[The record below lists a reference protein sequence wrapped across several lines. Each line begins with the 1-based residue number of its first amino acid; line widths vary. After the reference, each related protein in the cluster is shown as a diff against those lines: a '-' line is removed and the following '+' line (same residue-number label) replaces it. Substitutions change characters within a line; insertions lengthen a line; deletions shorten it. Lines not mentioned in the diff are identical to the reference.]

1 MTTDFNDQQNEQA
14 TEHAPVAPPRGEIWM
29 NDVKDTGRWGSRSRR
44 EVLAVVAA
52 IIVMIVATAT
62 GVYLAAKNA
71 NQSNVEEP
79 ANNEPVG
86 NTKLDPVTGKLV
98 SAYELPKKPENILI
112 SDQQELDMIISALSS
127 NDVTSDMVAIIP
139 KTVAELSTTTLEDP
153 YVKAAAWITN
163 VDATNV
169 QQDVIQ
175 RYSLAVFF
183 YSTNGVSWKNS
194 TNWMSKS
201 YHCDWYGV
209 KCCEHTFGNA
219 ICKLDSFGEVLE
231 LDFYRNNLV
240 GPIPSVVVLL
250 QYLHVLYLN
259 KNKMTGEIPGKAFAS
274 MKNFAKFYAQYNQL
288 SGVIPEELASSSL
301 SKYLRW
307 KL

>member
-127 NDVTSDMVAIIP
+127 NNVTSENRGGI
-139 KTVAELSTTTLEDP
+139 ELHHSGRPVRQGGGLDHERRCDQCPAGRDP
-153 YVKAAAWITN
+153 TIFVGRHFLFHQWRI
-163 VDATNV
+163 V
-169 QQDVIQ
+169 
-175 RYSLAVFF
+175 
-183 YSTNGVSWKNS
+183 
-194 TNWMSKS
+194 
-201 YHCDWYGV
+201 
-209 KCCEHTFGNA
+209 E
-219 ICKLDSFGEVLE
+219 E
-231 LDFYRNNLV
+231 LDELDV
-240 GPIPSVVVLL
+240 
-250 QYLHVLYLN
+250 Q
-259 KNKMTGEIPGKAFAS
+259 
-274 MKNFAKFYAQYNQL
+274 
-288 SGVIPEELASSSL
+288 VISL
-301 SKYLRW
+301 
-307 KL
+307 